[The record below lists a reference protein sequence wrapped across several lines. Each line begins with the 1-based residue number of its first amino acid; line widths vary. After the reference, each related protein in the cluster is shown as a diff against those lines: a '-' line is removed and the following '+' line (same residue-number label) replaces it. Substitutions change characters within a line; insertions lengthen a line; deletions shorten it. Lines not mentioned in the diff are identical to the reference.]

1 MVDLSGVVAV
11 AGILLALVGTS
22 AFVVA
27 YFRSTYTKATIRQL
41 QDLSEALDKR
51 VAALEDEREILV
63 EKVEKLEQEN
73 EVLRSLVNGESQFDS
88 MLRIIDKNHHE
99 VMVAL
104 GVSIN
109 KKV

>member
-1 MVDLSGVVAV
+1 MIDLPAAVDVV
-11 AGILLALVGTS
+11 GILLTLVGTS
-22 AFVVA
+22 AFIVA
-27 YFRSTYTKATIRQL
+27 YFRSTYTKTTIRQL

-63 EKVEKLEQEN
+63 EKIDKLEQEN

-88 MLRIIDKNHHE
+88 LLRIMDQNHQE

-104 GVSIN
+104 GADVP
-109 KKV
+109 KKR